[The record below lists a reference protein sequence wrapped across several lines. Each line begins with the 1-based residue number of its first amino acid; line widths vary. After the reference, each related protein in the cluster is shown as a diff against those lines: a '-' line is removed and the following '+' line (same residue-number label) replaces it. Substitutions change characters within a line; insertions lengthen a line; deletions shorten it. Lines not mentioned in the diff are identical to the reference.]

1 MTKISNFFSD
11 IQKKVISLIFIR
23 RQHEIV
29 IILGAKIVIH
39 SRLTLESFS
48 LGDTNDVDHLVF
60 SEDLFDGDLLFEM
73 LTGKVDFVSDGSTVQ
88 LDFHDVS
95 LLLTAFQKGL
105 LGVTDHTDNLK
116 WKIEVI
122 AKILLNTK
130 RKNVFFA
137 QPAKGIS

>member
-1 MTKISNFFSD
+1 MTKISNLFSD

-29 IILGAKIVIH
+29 IILSAKIVIH

-60 SEDLFDGDLLFEM
+60 SEDLLDGDLLFEM

-116 WKIEVI
+116 
-122 AKILLNTK
+122 
-130 RKNVFFA
+130 
-137 QPAKGIS
+137 

>member
-48 LGDTNDVDHLVF
+48 LGDTNDVNHLVF

-122 AKILLNTK
+122 AKILFNTK

>member
-1 MTKISNFFSD
+1 MTRILNFFSD

-48 LGDTNDVDHLVF
+48 LGDTNDVNHLVF
-60 SEDLFDGDLLFEM
+60 SEDLLDGDLLFEV
-73 LTGKVDFVSDGSTVQ
+73 LTGKVDLIGDGSTVQ
-88 LDFHDVS
+88 LDFHNMS
-95 LLLTAFQKGL
+95 LLLTAFQKSL

-116 WKIEVI
+116 IE
-122 AKILLNTK
+122 K
-130 RKNVFFA
+130 KN
-137 QPAKGIS
+137 